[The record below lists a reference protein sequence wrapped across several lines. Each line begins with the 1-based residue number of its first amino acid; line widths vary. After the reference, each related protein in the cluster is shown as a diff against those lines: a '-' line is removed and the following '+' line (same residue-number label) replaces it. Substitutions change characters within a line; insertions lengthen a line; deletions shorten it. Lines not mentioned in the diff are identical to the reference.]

1 MVSTTTSYPEVHLPS
16 VSFAVCV
23 FAMYIII
30 ISCFV
35 DFNLPVLGFVQC
47 LQIVIHQYCL
57 LQPEF
62 KSMNE
67 ERIYGY
73 LVCMIGNM
81 NVNEGH
87 NLLRFVTGSSVCSST
102 GITITFNSL
111 SGLGRR
117 PIPHTCDCVLEL
129 PSTYMNYDDFYNE
142 FLSYLIKS
150 TKSTLTELIHF
161 EICSKNPVILF

>member
-1 MVSTTTSYPEVHLPS
+1 MESIVSTTTSYPEVHSPS
-16 VSFAVCV
+16 VPLLCV
-23 FAMYIII
+23 YFFSMYIII

-35 DFNLPVLGFVQC
+35 DFLLPVLGFVQC

-67 ERIYGY
+67 EQIYGY

-81 NVNEGH
+81 NVNEGR
-87 NLLRFVTGSSVCSST
+87 NFLRFVTGSSVCSSM

-117 PIPHTCDCVLEL
+117 PIAHTCDCVLEL

-142 FLSYLIKS
+142 QYLIKS

-161 EICSKNPVILF
+161 EIC